1 MQEEMSSTTPAET
14 IADSASL
21 KKHADPPADTK
32 EPDPYRVKL
41 EGDEDPKSMHKFKK
55 WMAIVIICSA
65 STCVTCA
72 SSVVSFTQKPM
83 QEQWH
88 VSSYVTILGISL
100 FVEGLGIGPL
110 LLGPLSEFYGRNLV
124 YWSSFALFLVLN
136 LPVALAPNIATYLV
150 FRFLTGFAGAAF
162 LSVAGGSVTDL
173 FANEEVLL
181 PMAIYSVSPM
191 IGPVLGP
198 AISGFINQNTHWRWT
213 YWVIVI
219 WAGVEL
225 ALLVLLVP
233 ETYVPTLEARKAKKL
248 RKSTGD
254 ERYHSALERSDK
266 GLVNTIAL
274 SCLRPFQI
282 MMYEPMALLLNIWS
296 ALLLGILYL
305 TFEAFPTR
313 VFGRDRGFN
322 TQMSGLSFVGIGI
335 GMVIA
340 IASQPY
346 WIKVYKEDRIP
357 YWERKMRAERQ
368 KCVEEGEKEDKSAWR
383 KHEPE
388 PEARL
393 LIGMVGAVLVTLGL
407 FWFAFTTPHPIHWI
421 VPMLATVPF
430 GLGVIYAFISIWT
443 FLVHAY
449 RPYAASA
456 MAGNSFTRS
465 AFAAAFPLISTPM
478 YARLGVVG
486 ATGLLAGLSALMMP
500 LPFVFYH
507 YGKRLR
513 KNSRFAL

>member
-1 MQEEMSSTTPAET
+1 MSNEMQEEISPTTPAET
-14 IADSASL
+14 VAPSTSSQQDDGVPRTDA
-21 KKHADPPADTK
+21 
-32 EPDPYRVKL
+32 EERDPYHVRL
-41 EGDEDPKSMHKFKK
+41 EGDEDPKSKTKVTK
-55 WMAIVIICSA
+55 WMAVIIICSA
-65 STCVTCA
+65 ATCVTCT
-72 SSVVSFTQKPM
+72 SSVASFTQRPM

-88 VSSYVTILGISL
+88 VSSPVTILGISL
-100 FVEGLGIGPL
+100 FVEGLGLGPL
-110 LLGPLSEFYGRNLV
+110 LLGPLSEFYGRNFV
-124 YWSSFALFLVLN
+124 YWSSFSLFVVLN
-136 LPVALAPNIATYLV
+136 LPVALAPNIVVYLV
-150 FRFLTGFAGAAF
+150 FRFLTGVSGAAF
-162 LSVAGGSVTDL
+162 LSVAGGSVSDL

-198 AISGFINQNTHWRWT
+198 AVSGFINQDTHWRWT

-225 ALLVLLVP
+225 ALLVFLVP
-233 ETYVPTLEARKAKKL
+233 ETYVPTLETRKARKL

-254 ERYHSALERSDK
+254 EKYYSTLERSDK
-266 GLVNTIAL
+266 GLMHTIAL
-274 SCLRPFQI
+274 SCLRPFEI
-282 MMYEPMALLLNIWS
+282 MWYEPMALLLDIWA

-335 GMVIA
+335 GMVVA

-368 KCVEEGEKEDKSAWR
+368 KCMEEGEKGDKSATR
-383 KHEPE
+383 KREPE

-393 LIGMVGAVLVTLGL
+393 LIGMVGAVLVTFGL
-407 FWFAFTTPHPIHWI
+407 FWFAFTTPHAIHWV

-456 MAGNSFTRS
+456 MAGNSLTRC

-500 LPFVFYH
+500 LP
-507 YGKRLR
+507 
-513 KNSRFAL
+513 

>member
-1 MQEEMSSTTPAET
+1 MQEEMSSATPAET
-14 IADSASL
+14 IADSASSQQHL
-21 KKHADPPADTK
+21 DVPADVK
-32 EPDPYRVKL
+32 EQDPYRVKL
-41 EGDEDPKSMHKFKK
+41 EGDEDPKSMPKFKK

-65 STCVTCA
+65 ATCVTCA
-72 SSVVSFTQKPM
+72 SSVASFTQKPM

-100 FVEGLGIGPL
+100 FVGGLGIGPL
-110 LLGPLSEFYGRNLV
+110 LLGPLSEFYGRNFV

-136 LPVALAPNIATYLV
+136 LPVALAPNIVVYLV
-150 FRFLTGFAGAAF
+150 FRFLTGFSGAAF
-162 LSVAGGSVTDL
+162 LSVAGGSVSDL

-225 ALLVLLVP
+225 ALLIFLVP
-233 ETYVPTLEARKAKKL
+233 ETYVPTLETRKAKKL

-254 ERYHSALERSDK
+254 EKYHK
-266 GLVNTIAL
+266 
-274 SCLRPFQI
+274 I
-282 MMYEPMALLLNIWS
+282 MMYEPMALLLDIWS

-335 GMVIA
+335 GMLIA

-357 YWERKMRAERQ
+357 YWERKMRAERH
-368 KCVEEGEKEDKSAWR
+368 KCVEEGEKKVDVSVRR

-407 FWFAFTTPHPIHWI
+407 FWFAFTTPHAIHWI

-500 LPFVFYH
+500 LP
-507 YGKRLR
+507 
-513 KNSRFAL
+513 

>member
-1 MQEEMSSTTPAET
+1 MSHEVQEEMSSPTPAET
-14 IADSASL
+14 IADSSSSQQHAGL
-21 KKHADPPADTK
+21 PADPKDL
-32 EPDPYRVKL
+32 DPYRVRL
-41 EGDEDPKSMHKFKK
+41 EGDEDPKSMPKFKK

-65 STCVTCA
+65 ATCVTCA
-72 SSVVSFTQKPM
+72 SSVASFTQKPM

-110 LLGPLSEFYGRNLV
+110 LLGPLSEFYGRNFV

-136 LPVALAPNIATYLV
+136 LPVALAPNIVVYLV
-150 FRFLTGFAGAAF
+150 FRFLTGFSGAAF
-162 LSVAGGSVTDL
+162 LSVAGGSVSDL

-191 IGPVLGP
+191 I
-198 AISGFINQNTHWRWT
+198 
-213 YWVIVI
+213 
-219 WAGVEL
+219 
-225 ALLVLLVP
+225 
-233 ETYVPTLEARKAKKL
+233 ETYIPTLESRKAKKL

-254 ERYHSALERSDK
+254 DRYHK
-266 GLVNTIAL
+266 
-274 SCLRPFQI
+274 I
-282 MMYEPMALLLNIWS
+282 MMYEPMALLLDIWS

-346 WIKVYKEDRIP
+346 WIKVYKEDRVP

-368 KCVEEGEKEDKSAWR
+368 MCIEEGEKEDKSAR
-383 KHEPE
+383 KRHEPE

-393 LIGMVGAVLVTLGL
+393 LIGMVGAVLVTL
-407 FWFAFTTPHPIHWI
+407 
-421 VPMLATVPF
+421 
-430 GLGVIYAFISIWT
+430 
-443 FLVHAY
+443 
-449 RPYAASA
+449 
-456 MAGNSFTRS
+456 
-465 AFAAAFPLISTPM
+465 
-478 YARLGVVG
+478 
-486 ATGLLAGLSALMMP
+486 
-500 LPFVFYH
+500 
-507 YGKRLR
+507 
-513 KNSRFAL
+513 

>member
-1 MQEEMSSTTPAET
+1 MSKEMSEEMSPITPAET
-14 IADSASL
+14 IADSQQQEAG
-21 KKHADPPADTK
+21 AQPPDSKELDSK
-32 EPDPYRVKL
+32 EPDPYHVRL
-41 EGDEDPKSMHKFKK
+41 EGDENPKSMPKFKK

-65 STCVTCA
+65 ATCVTCA
-72 SSVVSFTQKPM
+72 SSVASFTQKPM

-88 VSSYVTILGISL
+88 VSPPITILGISL

-110 LLGPLSEFYGRNLV
+110 LLGPLSEFYGRNFV

-136 LPVALAPNIATYLV
+136 LPVALAPNIVVYLV
-150 FRFLTGFAGAAF
+150 FRFLTGFSGAAF
-162 LSVAGGSVTDL
+162 LSVAGGSVSDL

-191 IGPVLGP
+191 IGPVAGP
-198 AISGFINQNTHWRWT
+198 AISGFINQHTHWRWT

-225 ALLVLLVP
+225 ALLVFFVP
-233 ETYVPTLEARKAKKL
+233 ETYIPTLEARKARKL

-254 ERYHSALERSDK
+254 ERYYSTLERSEK
-266 GLVNTIAL
+266 RGLAQTIAL

-282 MMYEPMALLLNIWS
+282 MIYEPMALLLNIWS

-335 GMVIA
+335 GMVLA

-357 YWERKMRAERQ
+357 YWERKMRAERE
-368 KCVEEGEKEDKSAWR
+368 KCVEEEGEKDDKSPSR
-383 KHEPE
+383 KREPE

-393 LIGMVGAVLVTLGL
+393 LIGMVGAVLVTVGL
-407 FWFAFTTPHPIHWI
+407 FWFAFTTPHEIHWI

-465 AFAAAFPLISTPM
+465 AFAAAFPLISTPL
-478 YARLGVVG
+478 YVRLGVVG

-500 LPFVFYH
+500 LP
-507 YGKRLR
+507 
-513 KNSRFAL
+513 